1 MARRTTARHETVV
14 GVYGSA
20 EEARDAIAQLE
31 RAGVPPHHIKLV
43 GSAAKRARRKA
54 RTAHADEQTIT
65 HSATAARRG
74 AIIGAVIGVTVGL
87 AIGLLIVATT
97 DADHWHPE
105 IWTAVIGL
113 VAGVVAGGI
122 IGYRTSVGT
131 SEAWLLTFKIPPGK
145 VCVAVRPDSNEE
157 EGSATEALRRTG
169 PEKVLAGSGRGG
181 DVEQIC

>member
-14 GVYGSA
+14 GVYGSG
-20 EEARDAIAQLE
+20 EEARGAIAQLE
-31 RAGVPPHHIKLV
+31 AAGVPAHHIKLV

-54 RTAHADEQTIT
+54 NTAHADEQMIT
-65 HSATAARRG
+65 HSASAARRG
-74 AIIGAVIGVTVGL
+74 AIVGGILGAIIGL
-87 AIGLLIVATT
+87 AIGLVIVATT

-113 VAGVVAGGI
+113 VAGVVSGGI
-122 IGYRTSVGT
+122 IGYRTSLGN

-145 VCVAVRPDSNEE
+145 VCVAVRPDTDEE
-157 EGSATEALRRTG
+157 EGSATDALRNTG

>member
-74 AIIGAVIGVTVGL
+74 AIIGAIIGVTVGL

>member
-1 MARRTTARHETVV
+1 MARKTTARHENVV

-31 RAGVPPHHIKLV
+31 SAGVPAHHIKLV
-43 GSAAKRARRKA
+43 GSAAKQARRKPKTS
-54 RTAHADEQTIT
+54 RADEQTIS
-65 HSATAARRG
+65 HSATAAKQG
-74 AIIGAVIGVTVGL
+74 AIVGGVAGATLGL
-87 AIGLLIVATT
+87 AIGLIILATT
-97 DADHWHPE
+97 DADYWHPE

-145 VCVAVRPDSNEE
+145 VCVAVRPDTNEE